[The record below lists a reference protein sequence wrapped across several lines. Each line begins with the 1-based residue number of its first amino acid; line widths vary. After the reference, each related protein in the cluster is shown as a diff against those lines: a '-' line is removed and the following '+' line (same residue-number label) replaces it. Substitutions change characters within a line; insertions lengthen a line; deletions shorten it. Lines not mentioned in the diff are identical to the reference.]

1 MLLLGETFSAERA
14 ESLGIINGV
23 VAPEDLM
30 ATVMKTAH
38 RLAAK
43 PPGALRQAKA
53 LMRANIAETSERIA
67 LEAEAVRQ
75 SLASAEF
82 KEAARAF
89 LEKRAPDFSKFN

>member
-1 MLLLGETFSAERA
+1 
-14 ESLGIINGV
+14 
-23 VAPEDLM
+23 
-30 ATVMKTAH
+30 
-38 RLAAK
+38 
-43 PPGALRQAKA
+43 
-53 LMRANIAETSERIA
+53 MRANIAETSERIA